1 MTGLCLYANSQE
13 ADMRISEHINES
25 EWFAL
30 ADEYPKLKN
39 SLEDNNL
46 ALMAEFVL
54 ASKFNKLEKTLD
66 HIVTLVNEMQQQIVS
81 NNAYSLA
88 CLGLDIYENMGQYD
102 TAAKKAGGIL
112 ESVRTENPDAVWQ
125 DIDNIYKRTSQLS
138 DVSAPQIIRPNKEVI
153 VKYTTYKSGKDG
165 KSQEPIYINVK
176 IKGKDYKFVFDTGT
190 ENTYI
195 SKHAAE
201 KLGLKTLDAYNGF
214 RMAHIDSIAIG
225 DIIYKDPI
233 AFVFDPLTQEKT
245 LEQMDGVIG
254 IDFIRRMGEICIDV
268 RAKELIFPISNIKTK
283 QNIHNIRLEN
293 GRKLFIESND
303 KSGNLKLLLS
313 KERWKLISCSPTTR
327 KILTNLQMR
336 T

>member
-1 MTGLCLYANSQE
+1 
-13 ADMRISEHINES
+13 
-25 EWFAL
+25 
-30 ADEYPKLKN
+30 
-39 SLEDNNL
+39 
-46 ALMAEFVL
+46 MAECI
-54 ASKFNKLEKTLD
+54 FNKPEKTLEY
-66 HIVTLVNEMQQQIVS
+66 IVIIVNERQQQIGS

-190 ENTYI
+190 ENTDI

-214 RMAHIDSIAIG
+214 HMAHIDSITIG
-225 DIIYKDPI
+225 DIIYKAPHC
-233 AFVFDPLTQEKT
+233 
-245 LEQMDGVIG
+245 
-254 IDFIRRMGEICIDV
+254 IC
-268 RAKELIFPISNIKTK
+268 L
-283 QNIHNIRLEN
+283 
-293 GRKLFIESND
+293 
-303 KSGNLKLLLS
+303 
-313 KERWKLISCSPTTR
+313 
-327 KILTNLQMR
+327 
-336 T
+336 